1 MDQLFSF
8 GTPSELA
15 TPLGQM
21 VKHATD
27 NLRLVPDWTQNLE
40 ICDHVNRRL
49 ENIDIVIKA
58 IRRRLQ
64 DSNQNT
70 IYLTLILLETCMKN
84 CGSPFHAS
92 FDRTL
97 MDDVVKIAKGSKGN
111 KNSEEALRLIQQWG
125 RVFENKRSVC
135 PIFFDT
141 FVGLK
146 SRGISFP
153 KEEENPVS
161 GYDLDSAP
169 RSAPTTQ
176 GQRRPS
182 HQNPAPVPAPAP
194 TPART
199 TETEEDEFFKLQR
212 DLIVVM
218 EKVRLC
224 REMLLVSP

>member
-49 ENIDIVIKA
+49 ENIDTVIKA
-58 IRRRLQ
+58 IHRRLQ
-64 DSNQNT
+64 DNNQNT
-70 IYLTLILLETCMKN
+70 IFLTLVLLETCMKN
-84 CGSPFHAS
+84 CGPNFHAS

-97 MDDVVKIAKGSKGN
+97 MDDVVKIAKSSKGT

-125 RVFENKRSVC
+125 RVFEAKRVTL
-135 PIFFDT
+135 PLFFDT

-161 GYDLDSAP
+161 GYDLAS
-169 RSAPTTQ
+169 
-176 GQRRPS
+176 
-182 HQNPAPVPAPAP
+182 
-194 TPART
+194 
-199 TETEEDEFFKLQR
+199 
-212 DLIVVM
+212 
-218 EKVRLC
+218 
-224 REMLLVSP
+224 SPKR